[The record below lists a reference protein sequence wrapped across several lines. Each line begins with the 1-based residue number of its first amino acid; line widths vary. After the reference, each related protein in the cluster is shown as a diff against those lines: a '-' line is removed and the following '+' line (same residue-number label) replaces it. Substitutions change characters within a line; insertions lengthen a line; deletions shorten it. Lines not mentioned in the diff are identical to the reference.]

1 MQGLRR
7 EGWAQLDGLLS
18 GDLVEGDES
27 FARVG
32 TWVRNCQVDGF
43 GFRLHRDGGRFSILA
58 DDEPISVGADAL
70 EPRLSKT
77 LRELLELL
85 TLGAS
90 QWESTLRLRQ
100 WSPGEEVQVLWVP
113 DGEGALQALD
123 RRVDCETESGS
134 AAGQAGWKK
143 AGLVLLGIGA
153 FVVLS
158 LIQTGALLGTHWSSV
173 RLDAGVFTEHVR
185 LQARG
190 ERLYLELIRQ
200 PDALREAWI
209 AAEPGTEE
217 AFVLED
223 LLRGHLR
230 YRFLD
235 ADGGAVPA
243 SWGDVALK
251 DGGAVIDQGPPR
263 GAAALVLEL

>member
-18 GDLVEGDES
+18 GNLIDGDES
-27 FARVG
+27 FARAEA
-32 TWVRNCQVDGF
+32 WVRTCQAAGL

-58 DDEPISVGADAL
+58 DDQPMPVGADAL
-70 EPRLSKT
+70 QPRLSKV
-77 LRELLELL
+77 LRELLQLL
-85 TLGAS
+85 ALGAG

-100 WSPGEEVQVLWVP
+100 WSPGEEAQILWVP
-113 DGEGALQALD
+113 DGKGALHALD
-123 RRVDCETESGS
+123 RRVDCETQRGS
-134 AAGQAGWKK
+134 AAHQASWKK
-143 AGLVLLGIGA
+143 ASFVLLGIGA

-158 LIQTGALLGTHWSSV
+158 LIQTGVLLGTHWSGV
-173 RLDAGVFTEHVR
+173 RLDAGVFAEHVR
-185 LQARG
+185 LQTRG
-190 ERLYLELIRQ
+190 ERLYLEVISE
-200 PDALREAWI
+200 PASLREELM
-209 AAEPGTEE
+209 AADPGTAE

-235 ADGGAVPA
+235 ADGGVLPGP
-243 SWGDVALK
+243 WVDVALHE
-251 DGGAVIDQGPPR
+251 GGAVIDAGPPR